1 MGLEEPTQLTG
12 AYCSSSLVGMAV
24 QVTCLMGAGLV
35 HFCSCDLNLNL
46 TRAEPGFGA
55 AFVFYSWVYLK
66 SEKNLKLERNL
77 KKTQNLKKK
86 NSKHKRN
93 LKEI

>member
-1 MGLEEPTQLTG
+1 MGLEEPAQLTG
-12 AYCSSSLVGMAV
+12 TYCSSSLVGMAV

-55 AFVFYSWVYLK
+55 AFVSYSWVHLK
-66 SEKNLKLERNL
+66 SEKNLK
-77 KKTQNLKKK
+77 KT
-86 NSKHKRN
+86 
-93 LKEI
+93 